1 MDLDDELRELF
12 TSDRLDVAV
21 RADAEQ
27 IIVTGARR
35 VRRRRIAA
43 ATASGALGVVV
54 VIAAGIALAGG
65 DRGALPPATDNP
77 TTPTMNSSVPLA
89 APASTTTSTTPPPVV
104 TTTQTP
110 KKTTRTTT
118 TTTRTGAPRPPVI
131 SAYVIGPT
139 GYRELELGQT
149 LEEAQAS
156 GRLGPLVEDDG
167 GCAVYEIQTD
177 VMTAS
182 GRVYVA
188 GTVQA
193 IAPLPAKTPEGVGK
207 GWTVEQVM
215 EVYPDLDEAAATAGG
230 RVLIPVPGNA
240 SASYQLEF
248 GGGKVTSVAL
258 QAGSSCVG

>member
-12 TSDRLDVAV
+12 TSDRLAVTV

-35 VRRRRIAA
+35 MRRRRIAA

-54 VIAAGIALAGG
+54 VVAAGIALAGG
-65 DRGALPPATDNP
+65 DHGAMPPATVNP
-77 TTPTMNSSVPLA
+77 TTRTMNSSAPLA
-89 APASTTTSTTPPPVV
+89 APPATTTSTPPPQVA
-104 TTTQTP
+104 TTTRTP
-110 KKTTRTTT
+110 KKTNPPSTSTTK
-118 TTTRTGAPRPPVI
+118 TGAPRPPVI

-139 GYRELELGQT
+139 GYRGLALGQT
-149 LEEAQAS
+149 VEEAQAS
-156 GRLGPLVEDDG
+156 GRLGPLIEDNN
-167 GCAVYEIQTD
+167 GCAVYEMVTD

-230 RVLIPVPGNA
+230 RVLISVPGNA
-240 SASYQLEF
+240 SASYRLEF
-248 GGGKVTSVAL
+248 AGGKVTSVAL